1 MKRNFR
7 RIKRSEMGMSNDIV
21 LTPLIDTALTL
32 LVIFMITSP
41 MIQSSIKVQLP
52 KGKAKEAD
60 TLNKEIRVIIDQDSK
75 ISLNN
80 IPMKNVEQLEDTVKN
95 IAMPASKSRADG
107 SDRSIFVEAHNTVE
121 YGFVIKVVDRLKNVK
136 GIESVIFVMDSL
148 G

>member
-7 RIKRSEMGMSNDIV
+7 RLKRSEIGLSNEIV

-52 KGKAKEAD
+52 KGKVKEAD
-60 TLNKEIRVIIDQDSK
+60 TLNKEIRVVIDQDSK
-75 ISLNN
+75 ILLNN
-80 IPMKNVEQLEDTVKN
+80 IPMKNIGQLEDTVKN
-95 IAMPASKSRADG
+95 IAVAASGLSGGDK
-107 SDRSIFVEAHNTVE
+107 SIFVEAHKTVA
-121 YGFVIKVVDRLKNVK
+121 YGDVIKVVDTLKDIKGVDNV
-136 GIESVIFVMDSL
+136 VFVMDSI

>member
-7 RIKRSEMGMSNDIV
+7 RLKRNEIGMSNEIV

-52 KGKAKEAD
+52 KGKVKEAD

-95 IAMPASKSRADG
+95 IATPASSKPVAEK
-107 SDRSIFVEAHNTVE
+107 SIFVEAHNAVE
-121 YGFVIKVVDRLKNVK
+121 YGFVIKVVDKLKNVK
-136 GIESVIFVMDSL
+136 GIESVIFVMDSI

>member
-7 RIKRSEMGMSNDIV
+7 RLRRSEIGMSNEIV

-52 KGKAKEAD
+52 KGKVKEAD

-80 IPMKNVEQLEDTVKN
+80 IPMKNVDQLEDTVKN
-95 IAMPASKSRADG
+95 IATPASSKSVAEK
-107 SDRSIFVEAHNTVE
+107 SIFVEAHNAVE
-121 YGFVIKVVDRLKNVK
+121 YGFVIKVVDKLKNVK
-136 GIESVIFVMDSL
+136 GIESVIFVMDSI

>member
-7 RIKRSEMGMSNDIV
+7 RLRRSEIGMSNEIV

-52 KGKAKEAD
+52 KGKVKEAD

-95 IAMPASKSRADG
+95 ISTPASSKSTVEK
-107 SDRSIFVEAHNTVE
+107 SIFVEAHNAVE
-121 YGFVIKVVDRLKNVK
+121 YGFVIKVVDKLKNVK
-136 GIESVIFVMDSL
+136 GIESVIFVMDSI